1 MRLGTIVAPDDLDA
15 AVAHAID
22 YFGIT
27 DPYRQRRVAVRPIE
41 EAAN

>member
-1 MRLGTIVAPDDLDA
+1 LEA
-15 AVAHAID
+15 AVVHAVD
-22 YFGIT
+22 YFKIT